1 MNGIDEIIENA
12 YSLNAPNV
20 YIQQSDKTDPN
31 SIEPFGKN
39 KYVEEND
46 PLELDFNINNSIFLS
61 NQIKREKNNPQ
72 ISNGNLNDKKID
84 ISKTKK
90 TAEKTLL
97 SNPKVE
103 VEKIK
108 ERVIIVKKE
117 KKKKLGRKRNNLMRE
132 KRAYHSKY
140 DEDNIILKMKR
151 KILQKNLIKLLEHKI
166 SKSNNKDI
174 KKIKLK
180 KINGDIIKNCKKDYN
195 INLLENTLRNI
206 LSNPLSNKF
215 KNVELNYNKKAIDLI
230 YEKNETELIKILDKK
245 FKEIIKIYVDDTK
258 EVELF
263 EGFIRIK
270 DDKKKFLIEGNDQE
284 YVNSYEKIANNFE
297 EIFINKVPKKKKES
311 NSKRLI

>member
-61 NQIKREKNNPQ
+61 NQINREKNNPQ
-72 ISNGNLNDKKID
+72 ISKGNLNDKKID

-117 KKKKLGRKRNNLMRE
+117 KKKKLGRKRNNLIRE
-132 KRAYHSKY
+132 KRANHSKY

-166 SKSNNKDI
+166 SKSNNK
-174 KKIKLK
+174 
-180 KINGDIIKNCKKDYN
+180 
-195 INLLENTLRNI
+195 
-206 LSNPLSNKF
+206 
-215 KNVELNYNKKAIDLI
+215 A
-230 YEKNETELIKILDKK
+230 
-245 FKEIIKIYVDDTK
+245 
-258 EVELF
+258 
-263 EGFIRIK
+263 
-270 DDKKKFLIEGNDQE
+270 
-284 YVNSYEKIANNFE
+284 
-297 EIFINKVPKKKKES
+297 
-311 NSKRLI
+311 

>member
-132 KRAYHSKY
+132 KRANHSKY

-245 FKEIIKIYVDDTK
+245 FKEIIKIYVNDTK

-297 EIFINKVPKKKKES
+297 EIFINKVPKKKK
-311 NSKRLI
+311 NLIQRD

>member
-1 MNGIDEIIENA
+1 MTDLNELIENA
-12 YSLNAPNV
+12 YSLNAPDV

-117 KKKKLGRKRNNLMRE
+117 KKLGRKRNNLMRE
-132 KRAYHSKY
+132 KRANHSKY

-297 EIFINKVPKKKKES
+297 EIFINKVPKKKK
-311 NSKRLI
+311 NLIQRD

>member
-1 MNGIDEIIENA
+1 MMDLNELIENA
-12 YSLNAPNV
+12 YSLNATDV

-108 ERVIIVKKE
+108 ERVIIVKKK

-132 KRAYHSKY
+132 KRANHSKY

-215 KNVELNYNKKAIDLI
+215 KKVQINYNKKAIDLI

-245 FKEIIKIYVDDTK
+245 FKEIIKIYVDDTE

-270 DDKKKFLIEGNDQE
+270 DDKKKFFIEGNDQE

-297 EIFINKVPKKKKES
+297 EIFINKVPKKKK
-311 NSKRLI
+311 NLIQRD

>member
-132 KRAYHSKY
+132 KRANHSKY

-284 YVNSYEKIANNFE
+284 YVNSYEKIAKKFE
-297 EIFINKVPKKKKES
+297 KIFINKVPKKKK
-311 NSKRLI
+311 NLIQRD

>member
-1 MNGIDEIIENA
+1 MMDLNELIENA
-12 YSLNAPNV
+12 YSLNAPDV

-132 KRAYHSKY
+132 KRANHSKY

-284 YVNSYEKIANNFE
+284 YVNSYEKIAKKFE
-297 EIFINKVPKKKKES
+297 KIFINKVPKKKK
-311 NSKRLI
+311 NLIQRD

>member
-61 NQIKREKNNPQ
+61 NQINREKNNPQ
-72 ISNGNLNDKKID
+72 ISNGNLNGKKID
-84 ISKTKK
+84 ISKTKN

-132 KRAYHSKY
+132 KRANHSKY

-206 LSNPLSNKF
+206 LSNLLSNKF

-245 FKEIIKIYVDDTK
+245 FKEIIKIYVDDTE

-297 EIFINKVPKKKKES
+297 EIFINKVPKKK
-311 NSKRLI
+311 NLIQRD

>member
-1 MNGIDEIIENA
+1 
-12 YSLNAPNV
+12 
-20 YIQQSDKTDPN
+20 
-31 SIEPFGKN
+31 
-39 KYVEEND
+39 
-46 PLELDFNINNSIFLS
+46 
-61 NQIKREKNNPQ
+61 
-72 ISNGNLNDKKID
+72 
-84 ISKTKK
+84 
-90 TAEKTLL
+90 
-97 SNPKVE
+97 
-103 VEKIK
+103 
-108 ERVIIVKKE
+108 
-117 KKKKLGRKRNNLMRE
+117 MRE
-132 KRAYHSKY
+132 KRANHSKY

-245 FKEIIKIYVDDTK
+245 FKEIIKIYVDDTE

-270 DDKKKFLIEGNDQE
+270 DDKKKFFIEGNDQE

-297 EIFINKVPKKKKES
+297 EIFINKVPKKKK
-311 NSKRLI
+311 NLIQRD

>member
-39 KYVEEND
+39 KYGEEND

-61 NQIKREKNNPQ
+61 NQINREKNNPQ

-132 KRAYHSKY
+132 KRANHSKY

-245 FKEIIKIYVDDTK
+245 FKEIIKIYVDDTE

-270 DDKKKFLIEGNDQE
+270 DDKKLLDNDQ
-284 YVNSYEKIANNFE
+284 
-297 EIFINKVPKKKKES
+297 
-311 NSKRLI
+311 

>member
-1 MNGIDEIIENA
+1 MMDLNELIENA
-12 YSLNAPNV
+12 YSLNATDV

-132 KRAYHSKY
+132 KRANHSKY

-297 EIFINKVPKKKKES
+297 EIFINKVPKKKK
-311 NSKRLI
+311 NLIQRD

>member
-132 KRAYHSKY
+132 KRANHSKY

-297 EIFINKVPKKKKES
+297 EIFINKVPKKKK
-311 NSKRLI
+311 NLIQRD